1 MAISEFRLYG
11 FILNSLADMGWDKRP
26 PHRGG
31 QVYTQ
36 NEVFNDSFLKAALH
50 LRRPENIV
58 VIEGNPK
65 RYWVIE
71 AKADIGDMDKALK
84 DAKTAAKLIN
94 NLETGKC
101 CLITGVAGDTDSAH
115 MVETH
120 VLVSGEWR
128 PLTINGRPST
138 GFISP
143 EQVNSLLDANSAT
156 LDDYDICDDLFIE
169 KTNHINKILHA
180 GGVNK
185 RNRAAVLASLLL
197 AVAQDQQIRLNEKPK
212 IMIEDI
218 NNRAKA
224 LLESYGKSNFFGEI
238 QIHLPTS
245 DDNHVKHKK
254 ALVDTIDVLRGLNI
268 ASAINSGRDVLGQ
281 FYEQFLKYA
290 NDAKELGIVLT
301 PRHITSFAAKVVDVQ
316 KNNVVFDPACGTGG
330 FLVAALDKVRQDIGD
345 IDEFKRGNLH
355 GIEQDPLIAAL
366 AIVNMIFR
374 GDGSSNIL
382 EGDGLKTD
390 PKCKPDR
397 CLLNPPFA
405 LDAEFEWMFVERAL
419 TVMETGGLLFG
430 VLPTSTM
437 MSAQDSRKEIT
448 WRTSML
454 KEHRLL
460 AVVKLPEDLFYP
472 HVSKG
477 TCGVLIRAHV
487 PHKVDSDK
495 VFWAVMDDGHQRTKT
510 GQSSEGNIKE
520 IEKALCRF
528 VINANDEPA
537 FVPQQMDCTVI
548 RQNANNILDLS
559 PENHIGRDAEEGVF
573 DLSFLSSQMRAAHL
587 RLSKPSGAGAASETG
602 CRPFFL
608 REFIELFEKG
618 KSGRSKDL
626 RPGTLPLISTSET
639 ENGISALV
647 DSKSVNQ
654 VYPPGTITV
663 SSNGGSCCAFFHD
676 YDFAA
681 NPDVFVLALRER
693 YNSREFS
700 LFLCAAINNESWRY
714 NYFRKFNQTQLKS
727 LTVQIPVDSDGDI
740 DFTRIERLV
749 IEAGLLDSMYESTDS

>member
-1 MAISEFRLYG
+1 
-11 FILNSLADMGWDKRP
+11 MGWDKRP
-26 PHRGG
+26 PHKGG

-36 NEVFNDSFLKAALH
+36 NEAFKDRFLKVALQ
-50 LRRPENIV
+50 RRHPENVV

-71 AKADIGDMDKALK
+71 AKANLGSMAEAIGDAEE
-84 DAKTAAKLIN
+84 AARLIN
-94 NLETGKC
+94 DLEDKKC
-101 CLITGVAGDTDSAH
+101 CLITGVVGDPDSAH
-115 MVETH
+115 LVETH
-120 VLVSGEWR
+120 VLVSGEWH
-128 PLTINGRPST
+128 PLKINGRPST

-143 EQVNSLLDANSAT
+143 EQVNSLLDADSAT
-156 LDDYDICDDLFIE
+156 LDEYEISDDLFID
-169 KTNHINKILHA
+169 KTNRINKILHR

-197 AVAQDQQIRLNEKPK
+197 AVAQDQQIQLNEKPK

-224 LLESYGKSNFFGEI
+224 LLRSYGKSNFFGEI

-254 ALVDTIDVLRGLNI
+254 ALIDTIDVLRGLNI

-281 FYEQFLKYA
+281 FYEGFLKYA

-316 KNNVVFDPACGTGG
+316 SNNVVFDPACGTGG
-330 FLVAALDKVRQDIGD
+330 FLVAALDKVRRDIGN
-345 IDEFKRGNLH
+345 IDEFKQGNLH

-390 PKCKPDR
+390 PNCKPDK

-405 LDAEFEWMFVERAL
+405 LDTEFEWMFVERAL
-419 TVMETGGLLFG
+419 TVMKPGGLLFG

-437 MSAQDSRKEIT
+437 MSAQDSRKEFT

-454 KEHRLL
+454 KKHRLI

-487 PHKVDSDK
+487 PHKIDSDK

-528 VINANDEPA
+528 VTNTNDEPA

-559 PENHIGRDAEEGVF
+559 PENHIGRDAEEGIF
-573 DLSFLSSQMRAAHL
+573 DLSFLSSQMRAAHI
-587 RLSKPSGAGAASETG
+587 RLSKPTGTDAASETG
-602 CRPFFL
+602 CRAFFL

-618 KSGRSKDL
+618 RSGRSKDL
-626 RPGTLPLISTSET
+626 RPGALPLISTSET
-639 ENGISALV
+639 ENGISGLV
-647 DSKSVNQ
+647 DSKSVSLI
-654 VYPPGTITV
+654 YPPGAITV

-681 NPDVFVLALRER
+681 NPDVFVLTLKKR

-727 LTVQIPVDSDGDI
+727 LTVQIPVDSDDEI
-740 DFTRIERLV
+740 DFTRIEHLV
-749 IEAGLLDSMYESTDS
+749 QEAGLLDSEYESADS